1 MTLDDIDNNTMSRH
15 PIRLALSLSL
25 AMCLGTAAHAAG
37 PATTDPAPETSR
49 ATGITRTAKPAASP
63 LDSPART
70 KAAVPLDA
78 ASLFQA
84 AGTEGTLLIYDARRD
99 RLHAYNP
106 DRAAR
111 GYVPASTFKIF
122 NSLIGLETGAVQ
134 DVDNDRLPWGGRVH
148 KVGGKAVL
156 PAACNADVP
165 LRVAFPNSCVP
176 IYQELARRVGLAPYQ
191 RYFAAARYGNQDLSG
206 PIDQFWL
213 SGKLRVTAYDQIDF
227 LRQVVAE
234 TLPFSPRT
242 YAQVKSI
249 MINESTPDYTV
260 RGKTGWADNV
270 SPDVGW
276 WIGWVER
283 GGDPYIFAINLDIT
297 KPEHAKARLDITR
310 GALKRL
316 GML

>member
-1 MTLDDIDNNTMSRH
+1 M
-15 PIRLALSLSL
+15 
-25 AMCLGTAAHAAG
+25 AHAQSG
-37 PATTDPAPETSR
+37 DGTS
-49 ATGITRTAKPAASP
+49 AAREAIPSSSP
-63 LDSPART
+63 LSSPARG
-70 KAAVPLDA
+70 KPAVPLDA
-78 ASLFQA
+78 AALFQA
-84 AGTEGTLLIYDARRD
+84 AGTDGTLLIYDPRRD

-106 DRAAR
+106 ERAAR

-122 NSLIGLETGAVQ
+122 NSLIGLETGAVK
-134 DVDNDRLPWGGRVH
+134 DVDNDRLPWNGRVH
-148 KVGGKAVL
+148 LVGGKAVL

-176 IYQELARRVGLAPYQ
+176 AYQTLARRVGRAPYQ

-213 SGKLRVTAYDQIDF
+213 NGKLRVTAYDQIDF
-227 LRQVVAE
+227 LRQLVAE
-234 TLPFSPRT
+234 SLPFSPRT

-249 MINESTPDYTV
+249 MVNESTADYTL

-283 GGDPYIFAINLDIT
+283 GGESYLFAINLDIT
-297 KPEHAKARLDITR
+297 RPEHAKARFDITR
-310 GALKRL
+310 AALRQMGVL
-316 GML
+316 